1 MTPSRLEPGTR
12 LEPIEVGPLS
22 RTDFVRY
29 AGASGDFNPV
39 HHDEEFARASGH
51 PTVFGHGMLV
61 AGVMARVAT
70 RAVGRE
76 GLRRFRV
83 RFVARIWPG
92 DLLRADGCITRRY
105 EAGGEVLVDGDL
117 NARNQRGETVATAS
131 FTAVVPR

>member
-1 MTPSRLEPGTR
+1 MTTSQLETGTI
-12 LEPIEVGPLS
+12 LEPIEIGPLS

-51 PTVFGHGMLV
+51 PTVFGHGMLA
-61 AGVMARVAT
+61 AGVLARVVT

-83 RFVARIWPG
+83 RFLARIWPG
-92 DLLRADGCITRRY
+92 DVVRCEGRITRRY
-105 EAGGEVLVDGDL
+105 ESEEKHLVDGEL
-117 NARNQRGETVATAS
+117 SARNQRGETVVTGS
-131 FTAVVPR
+131 FTALVPS